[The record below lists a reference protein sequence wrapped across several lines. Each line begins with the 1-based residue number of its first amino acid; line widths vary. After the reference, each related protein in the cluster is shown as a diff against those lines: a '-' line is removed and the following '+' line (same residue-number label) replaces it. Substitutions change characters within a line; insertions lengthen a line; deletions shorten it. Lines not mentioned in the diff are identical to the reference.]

1 MGRDSRKRSNLKKS
15 IFSYGIIQNMQNL
28 LGKMTKI
35 GRSTDEIHL
44 SVFCFLVLYDYL
56 YQLAPLNIKEIFSFD
71 MIYFP
76 VTGKSIS

>member
-1 MGRDSRKRSNLKKS
+1 MKYICPFFVSLC
-15 IFSYGIIQNMQNL
+15 Y
-28 LGKMTKI
+28 
-35 GRSTDEIHL
+35 
-44 SVFCFLVLYDYL
+44 YDYL

>member
-1 MGRDSRKRSNLKKS
+1 MKY
-15 IFSYGIIQNMQNL
+15 ICPF
-28 LGKMTKI
+28 
-35 GRSTDEIHL
+35 
-44 SVFCFLVLYDYL
+44 FCFLVLYDYL

>member
-1 MGRDSRKRSNLKKS
+1 MKYICPFL
-15 IFSYGIIQNMQNL
+15 
-28 LGKMTKI
+28 
-35 GRSTDEIHL
+35 
-44 SVFCFLVLYDYL
+44 FLVLYDYL